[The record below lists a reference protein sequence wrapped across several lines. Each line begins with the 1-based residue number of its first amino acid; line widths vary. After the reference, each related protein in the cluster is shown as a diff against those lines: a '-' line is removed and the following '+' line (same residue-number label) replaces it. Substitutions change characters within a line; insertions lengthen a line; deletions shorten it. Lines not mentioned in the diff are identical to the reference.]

1 MENQNIH
8 LGSVESEVKDQ
19 IATIT
24 FHHPA
29 HNSLPGKLLARLKEA
44 IEAADQDDNVTIIV
58 LKSKGDRTFCAGAS
72 FDELMSIED
81 MEIGKTF
88 FMGFANVIN
97 TCRKCSKLIIAR
109 IQGKAVGGG
118 VGIAAAADY
127 TIATKYASIKLSE
140 LAVGIGP
147 FVIGPVVQRK
157 IGMSAFS
164 QLAIDATSWQNAHWA
179 KAKGLYTEVFEDT
192 IEMDEYLNKFAFELK
207 NMNPE
212 AMTLLKRVFWEGTDD
227 WDKLL
232 EERAMMSGS
241 LVLSAYAKNAIGKFK
256 KA

>member
-8 LGSVESEVKDQ
+8 LGSVETHVKEN

-24 FHHPA
+24 FAHPA
-29 HNSLPGKLLARLKEA
+29 HNSLPGKLLAKLRDA
-44 IEAADQDDNVTIIV
+44 IQEADQNKEVTIII
-58 LKSKGDRTFCAGAS
+58 LKSAGDRTFCAGAS
-72 FDELMSIED
+72 FDELMSIEEMD
-81 MEIGKTF
+81 AGKTF

-97 TCRKCSKLIIAR
+97 ACRKCSKLIIAR

-118 VGIAAAADY
+118 VGLAAAADY

-147 FVIGPVVQRK
+147 FVIGPAVQRK

-179 KAKGLYTEVFEDT
+179 KAKGLYTEVFEDVD
-192 IEMDEYLNKFAFELK
+192 EMDDYLKKFAFELK

-212 AMTLLKRVFWEGTDD
+212 AMALLKKVFWEGTDD
-227 WDKLL
+227 WDKIL
-232 EERAMMSGS
+232 EERAAMSGS
-241 LVLSAYAKNAIGKFK
+241 LVLSEYSKNAIGKFK

>member
-1 MENQNIH
+1 MENQNIY
-8 LGSVESEVKDQ
+8 LGSVETHVEEN

-24 FHHPA
+24 FAHPA
-29 HNSLPGKLLARLKEA
+29 HNSLPGKLLAKLQNA
-44 IEAADQDDNVTIIV
+44 IQEADQNSEVTIII
-58 LKSKGDRTFCAGAS
+58 LKSAGERTFCAGAS
-72 FDELMSIED
+72 FDELMSIEAID
-81 MEIGKTF
+81 TGKTF

-97 TCRKCSKLIIAR
+97 ACRKCSKLIIAR

-118 VGIAAAADY
+118 VGLAAAADY

-147 FVIGPVVQRK
+147 FVIGPAVQRK

-179 KAKGLYTEVFEDT
+179 KAKGLYTEVFED
-192 IEMDEYLNKFAFELK
+192 IEEMDDYLKKFAFELK

-212 AMTLLKRVFWEGTDD
+212 AMALLKKIFWEGTDD
-227 WDKLL
+227 WDQIL
-232 EERAMMSGS
+232 EERAAMSGT
-241 LVLSAYAKNAIGKFK
+241 LVLSAYSKNAIGKFK